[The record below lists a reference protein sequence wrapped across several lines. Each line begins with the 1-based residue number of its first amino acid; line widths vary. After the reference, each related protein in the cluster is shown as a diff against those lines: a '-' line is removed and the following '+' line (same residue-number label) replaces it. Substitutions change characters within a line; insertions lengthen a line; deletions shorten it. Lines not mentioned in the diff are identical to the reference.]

1 MPQLISYKNIFKLAF
16 PVTLSQSTIIF
27 SGLIDLAF
35 VSRYG
40 TRAIA
45 AVSIANVIIATLYNF
60 LEGIRAGT
68 TVLVSRAT
76 ELKED
81 EKITAILNIGLA
93 SSLVIGIPVAILG
106 KYIGYF
112 AYCGFSDNLIRLLG
126 TDYLKIWLFAVPFT
140 LVLNVIFG
148 VFRGFSDTVTPL
160 KVSIIICVL
169 NAVFDYIF
177 VCGKLGIP
185 SMGTKGSAYATLL
198 SNIAGLIFMVALL
211 MKKRP
216 IAKYF
221 YIKKLSADY
230 SKRCLRL
237 MMEIGI
243 YTGFMNL
250 AMAIFVYMMGLFG
263 SQELAIHQITFQIF
277 LISYLLTM
285 GFLVSASIVVPKL
298 MAQKQES
305 LMIKNVSRI
314 CKVSLFAI
322 CIMSFSLYIFAPEIA
337 AFFSHGNKVVIVN
350 VTKTIRIVS
359 FAQLFTSVYMT
370 LRGAL
375 TGCGD
380 TRFIAY
386 EGGISGY
393 LIFLPLAYVL
403 AVKLNYKVYGGYIAF
418 LIWCI
423 TDCTAFALRFYFQ
436 RGWQD
441 NHRKAEMEE

>member
-1 MPQLISYKNIFKLAF
+1 MSQLISYKNIFKLAF
-16 PVTLSQSTIIF
+16 PVTISQSTIVI
-27 SGLIDLAF
+27 SGLTDLAF

-68 TVLVSRAT
+68 TVLVSKAA

-81 EKITAILNIGLA
+81 EQITATLNIGLA
-93 SSLVIGIPVAILG
+93 VSLAVGLPVAFLG

-112 AYCGFSDNLIRLLG
+112 AYRGFSDNLIRLLG
-126 TDYLKIWLFAVPFT
+126 TDYLKIWLFAVPIT

-160 KVSIIICVL
+160 KVSIVICVS
-169 NAVFDYIF
+169 NAVFDYIL
-177 VCGKLGIP
+177 VCGKLGMP
-185 SMGTKGSAYATLL
+185 GMGTKGSAYATLF
-198 SNIAGLIFMVALL
+198 SSIAGLLFMAALL
-211 MKKRP
+211 VKKRP
-216 IAKYF
+216 IAQYF
-221 YIKKLSADY
+221 YFQKAPADY
-230 SKRCLRL
+230 FKKSLRL

-250 AMAIFVYMMGLFG
+250 AMAVFAFMMGSFG
-263 SQELAIHQITFQIF
+263 SRELAIHQITFQIF

-298 MAQKQES
+298 TAQKQAD
-305 LMIKNVSRI
+305 LIIKNVSRI
-314 CKVSLFAI
+314 CKVSLGAI
-322 CIMSFSLYIFAPEIA
+322 CILSFALYLFAPGIA
-337 AFFSHGNKVVIVN
+337 AFFSLSNQAVIAN

-380 TRFIAY
+380 TKFIAY

-393 LIFLPLAYVL
+393 NFGLP
-403 AVKLNYKVYGGYIAF
+403 F
-418 LIWCI
+418 LI
-423 TDCTAFALRFYFQ
+423 
-436 RGWQD
+436 
-441 NHRKAEMEE
+441 